1 MPNRSHIRKGTGAH
15 RRTHRRT
22 HFCSS
27 GLLVGEIQKSSI
39 SMKFASSP
47 PAPAR
52 SAHWPTC
59 SSAPVAHTPIG
70 GATAHQAGT
79 TQQAMRCPTWGQ
91 ELEAGMTKRSMS
103 SFQLKLLKIIE
114 ESRFGREM

>member
-1 MPNRSHIRKGTGAH
+1 MANKAETMKGTGAH

-27 GLLVGEIQKSSI
+27 GALVGGIYKSSVC
-39 SMKFASSP
+39 MKFASSP
-47 PAPAR
+47 PAPAH

-79 TQQAMRCPTWGQ
+79 TQQAMRCPTWG
-91 ELEAGMTKRSMS
+91 LEFEPGMTRRSMS